1 MTRTRSARPLR
12 PEFPLGSSPEAI
24 RRRIELVEGLL
35 EHSVT
40 VPGLGRKVG
49 LDAIIGLV
57 PVAGDVVTAA
67 LGLYIVW
74 EARMLGLS
82 RWKLARML
90 ANVAFDTAVGAIPV
104 AGDLF
109 DFAFRSNSMNVK
121 MLLRHLDRHHPSTR
135 IVEG

>member
-1 MTRTRSARPLR
+1 MTSTRSARPLR

-35 EHSVT
+35 ERSFT
-40 VPGLGRKVG
+40 VPGIGRKVG

-104 AGDLF
+104 VGDLF

-121 MLLRHLDRHHPSTR
+121 ILLRHLDRHHPSTR

>member
-1 MTRTRSARPLR
+1 MTSTRSARPLR

-35 EHSVT
+35 ERSVT
-40 VPGLGRKVG
+40 VPGIGRKVG

-90 ANVAFDTAVGAIPV
+90 ANVAFDTTVGAIPV
-104 AGDLF
+104 VGDLF

-121 MLLRHLDRHHPSTR
+121 ILLRHLDRHHPSTR